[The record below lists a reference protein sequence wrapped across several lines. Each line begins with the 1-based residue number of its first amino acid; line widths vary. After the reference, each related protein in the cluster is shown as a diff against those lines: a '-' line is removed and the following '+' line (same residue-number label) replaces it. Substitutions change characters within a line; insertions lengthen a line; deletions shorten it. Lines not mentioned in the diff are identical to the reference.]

1 MLMSMSMLVTTLV
14 LAAAGTPVTMD
25 GLTSTAPESWKEVPT
40 TSQMRFKQF
49 TIPRA
54 TGDQFDGELVIFYF
68 GPGQGGDP
76 DANITRWKGMFTPPE
91 GKKIEDVS
99 KIDTVAIGAVKA
111 TLLDVHGTYKPSQM
125 MGPPQEPRP
134 NHRMIGV
141 VFASPQGPYFMRFVG
156 PERTIERHKAEF
168 DKWLRG
174 FKAAPEAK
182 AGKPA
187 KAAKK

>member
-1 MLMSMSMLVTTLV
+1 MLMSMSNLAAALV

-25 GLTSTAPESWKEVPT
+25 GLTSTAPEAWKEVPT

-54 TGDQFDGELVIFYF
+54 AGDQFDGELVIFYF

-76 DANITRWKGMFTPPE
+76 EANITRWKGMFTPPE
-91 GKKIEDVS
+91 GKKIEEVS
-99 KIDTVAIGAVKA
+99 KIDTVNIGAVKA
-111 TLLDVHGTYKPSQM
+111 TLLDVHGTYKPSNM

-156 PERTIERHKAEF
+156 PARTIEQQKPAF

-174 FKAAPEAK
+174 FKAGPAPK
-182 AGKPA
+182 A
-187 KAAKK
+187 AAKKK

>member
-1 MLMSMSMLVTTLV
+1 MLNFAALAFT
-14 LAAAGTPVTMD
+14 LAAAGTPVTID
-25 GLTSTAPESWKEVPT
+25 GLTSNAPEGWKEVPT

-54 TGDQFDGELVIFYF
+54 SGDQFDGELVIFYF

-76 DANITRWKGMFTPPE
+76 DANITRWKAMFTPPE

-99 KIDTVAIGAVKA
+99 KVDTVTIGAVKA
-111 TLLDVHGTYKPSQM
+111 TLLDVHGTYKPSNM
-125 MGPPQEPRP
+125 MGPPQDPRP

-156 PERTIERHKAEF
+156 PERTIERNKAGF
-168 DKWLRG
+168 DKWLKG
-174 FKAAPEAK
+174 FKT
-182 AGKPA
+182 GGPA
-187 KAAKK
+187 KKK